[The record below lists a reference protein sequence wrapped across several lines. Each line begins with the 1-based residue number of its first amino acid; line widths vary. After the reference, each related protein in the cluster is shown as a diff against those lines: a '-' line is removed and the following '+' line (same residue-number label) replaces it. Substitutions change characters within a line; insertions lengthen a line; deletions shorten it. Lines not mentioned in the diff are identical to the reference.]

1 MQQIKK
7 FLQITIFIAILCII
21 GFYGSLE
28 VGEIGF
34 KEAVVKCAL
43 SLIYAGLA
51 GIAVIRIEQKEKRS
65 QGVRAPRELDLINIS
80 RK

>member
-1 MQQIKK
+1 MKQIKK

-51 GIAVIRIEQKEKRS
+51 GIAVNCIEQKERS
-65 QGVRAPRELDLINIS
+65 RHGRFQN
-80 RK
+80 